1 MEPKQIYFKAI
12 GLDDNNK
19 FSVKLTEK
27 KNTVKEKKEVEKIKC
42 PKNTYLLDSLK
53 VNGEIEDDIAKW
65 RHYNTI
71 KILSHQINEIFKKCC
86 LQMNYFFLKI
96 KE

>member
-42 PKNTYLLDSLK
+42 PKNNYLLASLK
-53 VNGEIEDDIAKW
+53 VNGEIEHDIAKW
-65 RHYNTI
+65 IHYNAI
-71 KILSHQINEIFKKCC
+71 KILSHEINEIFKKC
-86 LQMNYFFLKI
+86 
-96 KE
+96 